1 MIALQAIETRYH
13 GPTNYKGSRIS
24 ARTPGG
30 ARLFTSYPHEF
41 SGIDCHAAAA
51 EKLARQLNWI
61 KPQDVFAD
69 HFAPGALR
77 DSYVFIHVGDR
88 P

>member
-13 GPTNYKGSRIS
+13 GPTNNKGSRIS

-30 ARLFTSYPHEF
+30 ARLFISYPHEF
-41 SGIDCHAAAA
+41 SGIDCHAEAA
-51 EKLARQLNWI
+51 EKLARQLEWI
-61 KPQDVFAD
+61 KSEDVFAD

-77 DSYVFIHVGDR
+77 DSYVFVNVGVR
-88 P
+88 S